1 MFRTRVILAASL
13 VALALCTGETS
24 AQVKGTGNNKGG
36 LADPQPVDLV
46 LVNMQINEAAKTVTV
61 TVRLDG
67 PQNRPGLAS
76 VPVRFAVAGGGATLF
91 SLTQSINGLNMGQ
104 TKQITF
110 TKVDFAAMRAQVAQ
124 QPLPAVRFLSVTAKV
139 DPANLVGEASEANN
153 LALRILN

>member
-1 MFRTRVILAASL
+1 MFRTHAILAASL
-13 VALALCTGETS
+13 VALALNSGETS
-24 AQVKGTGNNKGG
+24 AQVKGNGNTKGDVS
-36 LADPQPVDLV
+36 AQPVDLV

-76 VPVRFAVAGGGATLF
+76 VPVRLSVAGGGTTLF

-110 TKVDFAAMRAQVAQ
+110 TKVDFPAMRAQVAQ
-124 QPLPAVRFLSVTAKV
+124 QPLQAARFLAVSAKV
-139 DPANLVGEASEANN
+139 DPANLVGEANEANN
-153 LALRILN
+153 LFFRIVN